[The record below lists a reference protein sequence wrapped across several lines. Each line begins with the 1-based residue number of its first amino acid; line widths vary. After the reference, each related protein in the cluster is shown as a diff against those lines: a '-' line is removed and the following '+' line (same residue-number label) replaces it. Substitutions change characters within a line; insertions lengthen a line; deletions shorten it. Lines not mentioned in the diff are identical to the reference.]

1 MLQLL
6 TLGKRLRVHY
16 PHALWDNY
24 LCYSAALKARLA
36 NNLDSIWEADVFQAA
51 AFRERILLK
60 LY

>member
-16 PHALWDNY
+16 SYTLWDSY
-24 LCYSAALKARLA
+24 LCYSAALKARFS
-36 NNLDSIWEADVFQAA
+36 NNPDSIWEDDIFQAA
-51 AFRERILLK
+51 AFRERTLLK